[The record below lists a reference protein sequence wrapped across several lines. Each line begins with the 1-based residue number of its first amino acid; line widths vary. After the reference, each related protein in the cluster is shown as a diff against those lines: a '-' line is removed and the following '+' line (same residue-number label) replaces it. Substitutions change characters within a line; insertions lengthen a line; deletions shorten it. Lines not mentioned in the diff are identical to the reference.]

1 MDYIKSFFPE
11 YFEDEADLGNVDT
24 EETPNNDDVGI
35 ADALKN
41 GTFNTETGL
50 WKYPALS
57 DHTPKQMMD
66 EDLVHHTQLR
76 NKCSSF
82 GHLDTDN
89 GLKIYLLKP
98 SHDSAGLIVNVDPN
112 SIILKRNMNTLALL
126 FFIHVNLPWN
136 VLVTTEN
143 VQTTHAQ

>member
-11 YFEDEADLGNVDT
+11 YFKDEADLGNVDT

-35 ADALKN
+35 ADGLKN

-57 DHTPKQMMD
+57 DHTSKQMMD

-98 SHDSAGLIVNVDPN
+98 SHDSVGDHCQCVSEFDY
-112 SIILKRNMNTLALL
+112 SEEKY
-126 FFIHVNLPWN
+126 
-136 VLVTTEN
+136 E
-143 VQTTHAQ
+143 TH